1 MVPEKLDLIFPFVVL
16 AYGAVMT
23 VVLNTP
29 LFSDLAERRLPEGIT
44 QQIKAHR
51 GCQSNLPVASA
62 DNESGS
68 IYASTG
74 SLPQFCPI
82 EQVASIRRYP

>member
-1 MVPEKLDLIFPFVVL
+1 VPILSKHAQILYLHTNKI
-16 AYGAVMT
+16 
-23 VVLNTP
+23 
-29 LFSDLAERRLPEGIT
+29 RLPRPPEDSVIQRANKKFRKNGN
-44 QQIKAHR
+44 QIKAHR